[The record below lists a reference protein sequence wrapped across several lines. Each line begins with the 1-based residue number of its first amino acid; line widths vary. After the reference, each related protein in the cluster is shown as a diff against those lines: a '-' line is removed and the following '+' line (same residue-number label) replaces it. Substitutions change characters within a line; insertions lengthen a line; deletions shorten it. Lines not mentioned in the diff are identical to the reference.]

1 MLVEADVRVALFP
14 GIVTHILIK
23 TDCASASAGINTLL
37 RLFYVNSYIVSA
49 NIWQLYYYCANANHN
64 D

>member
-1 MLVEADVRVALFP
+1 MLVEEGVRVALIAV
-14 GIVTHILIK
+14 IVTPILTK
-23 TDCASASAGINTLL
+23 TDCASASAGISTLL
-37 RLFYVNSYIVSA
+37 KLFCVNSYMVSA